1 MIFEW
6 LSSAPPAIGLLIVDE
21 NIDKKSHQKMILNPT
36 AKNGENILVVD
47 DTPANLELLT
57 NILKPC
63 GYQVRPVTNGVS
75 ALHAAKSEPP
85 DLILLDILM
94 PDMNGYEVCQRLNE
108 DAVLKNV
115 PVLFITAL
123 SETEDKV
130 TAFNCGG
137 VDYITKPYRAEEVL
151 SRVKTHLRLRRLQL
165 EVEAHNAH
173 LEEAVRI
180 RTREIT
186 EAHARL
192 AILDDAKSDF
202 LSLISRE
209 LVAPIDGLFEL
220 TSHILDECQSRTIS
234 GSLPQLIESTQH
246 KIRTFL
252 DDALLLTQ
260 IQVDEKVFQTK
271 TSLDLVLKHAIANSS
286 AKAVSRNIILGALPE
301 GSHFVVGNS
310 ALLAKALEAL
320 LEAAMQFSKFGEA
333 IRFSSSASDTEV
345 LLVISTTGSHV
356 PEAVLPRFFDILAME
371 NDLIPPGFL
380 GLRMPVAQR
389 IISIYDGSV
398 TVDNIRPS
406 GIQLAVRFKSASS
419 IK

>member
-1 MIFEW
+1 
-6 LSSAPPAIGLLIVDE
+6 
-21 NIDKKSHQKMILNPT
+21 MILNPPVNQNAET
-36 AKNGENILVVD
+36 ILVVD
-47 DTPANLELLT
+47 DTPANLDLLT
-57 NILKPC
+57 SILKSD
-63 GYQVRPVTNGVS
+63 GYKVRPVTNGIS
-75 ALHAAKSEPP
+75 ALQAAKSEAP

-94 PDMNGYEVCQRLNE
+94 PDMNGYEVCQRLDE
-108 DAVLKNV
+108 DAILKNI

-123 SETEDKV
+123 TEIEDKV

-151 SRVKTHLRLRRLQL
+151 ARVKTHLRLRRLQL
-165 EVEAHNAH
+165 ELEAHNAR
-173 LEEAVRI
+173 LEDTVRI

-202 LSLISRE
+202 LSLISHE
-209 LVAPIDGLFEL
+209 LIAPINGLFEL
-220 TSHILDECQSRTIS
+220 TSHILDECQSRPIS
-234 GSLPQLIESTQH
+234 GSLPLLIKNTQH

-260 IQVDEKVFQTK
+260 LTVDENSFFQT
-271 TSLDLVLKHAIANSS
+271 TASLNLVLKRAVENSFDNAAIRHIAFGPLLEYPHL
-286 AKAVSRNIILGALPE
+286 IF
-301 GSHFVVGNS
+301 GSDT
-310 ALLAKALEAL
+310 LLTKALEAL
-320 LEAAMQFSKFGEA
+320 LEAAIKFSKSGEV
-333 IRFSSSASDTEV
+333 IRFSSTASEGEV

-356 PEAVLPRFFDILAME
+356 PEAVIPRFFDILAME

-398 TVDNIRPS
+398 TVNNIHS
-406 GIQLAVRFKSASS
+406 AGLQLAVKFKSASS